1 MDKIM
6 ELAGLLADEL
16 LAVFPNSNTHHIYIS
31 DDGYIHIDSVKWEEI
46 GQNTKRRYDCSVS
59 RLDGEWMSNDA
70 DGMNQYLKTVDKYLE
85 DESNEAVAS

>member
-16 LAVFPNSNTHHIYIS
+16 LAVFPNANSHNIYIA
-31 DDGYIHIDSVKWEEI
+31 DDGYIHIDSTKWDGTDEKA
-46 GQNTKRRYDCSVS
+46 KRRYDFSVS
-59 RLDGEWMSNDA
+59 RFEGEWKSNDA

-85 DESNEAVAS
+85 DESDETVAS